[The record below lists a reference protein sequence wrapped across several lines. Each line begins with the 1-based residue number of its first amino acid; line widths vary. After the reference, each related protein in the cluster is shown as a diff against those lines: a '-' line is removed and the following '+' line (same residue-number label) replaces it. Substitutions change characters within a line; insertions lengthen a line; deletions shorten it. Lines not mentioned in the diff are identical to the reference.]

1 MQQDAYARTSV
12 HPDLALLECAPQGP
26 ICCLALEDAGAAPAA
41 LGLEPFVVYRE
52 GNGCALLFERPQADG
67 WPQALEDALRTA
79 GLAAGLSGPF
89 ALPASAHGCMRKAQL
104 ALKTGRQLA
113 PGRALYPMDEYGEA
127 ALMEAAADV
136 LGREGFAAQDFCDAS
151 IAEMARLDTQTGTQ
165 YAASLK
171 AYLNHGLDMKRAA
184 QALGVHR
191 NTLDYRMKRV
201 QELFAL
207 DLTDVNTCFELL
219 FSFWLRDNLPGGE
232 AEGAFDAQAAFDAR
246 AAQTLL
252 WRHMERADA
261 ADGAQ
266 PDASFPCRLLCVGV
280 SRLPDAQRAAL
291 LQAMRARMGSEGACA
306 FDEDVLLFALPPER
320 MDGFAAA
327 CRPLCDERKCQTVV
341 TQAFAGERISKRAWL
356 CRLTL
361 CAATT
366 MHARTQDMCSTLL
379 FMTLEKRISLAPY
392 LREDV
397 IRVMD
402 DDAMRGASLSRSLY
416 AYLLHFRD
424 MKKAAAQ
431 LGIHRNTM
439 EYQMRKIDAIIGKME
454 SEKDRFLMMCTFRM
468 LALPEAHRF
477 GL

>member
-1 MQQDAYARTSV
+1 MEKNMFAHTSV
-12 HPDLALLECAPQGP
+12 HPDLALLACAPRGQ
-26 ICCLALEDAGAAPAA
+26 ICCLALEGAGDVFAA
-41 LGLEPFVVYRE
+41 LGLDPFCVYTHGE
-52 GNGCALLFERPQADG
+52 DCALLFERPQAEG
-67 WPQALEDALRTA
+67 WQETLEAALSAQ

-104 ALKTGRQLA
+104 ALKTGMRLA

-127 ALMEAAADV
+127 ALIEAAADV
-136 LGREGFAAQDFCDAS
+136 LARQGLIAQDFCDGS
-151 IAEMARLDTQTGTQ
+151 IEEMARLDAKTGTQ
-165 YAASLK
+165 YAASLH

-219 FSFWLRDNLPGGE
+219 FSFWLRKNLPGGE
-232 AEGAFDAQAAFDAR
+232 ETAAEPFDAQAAQDM
-246 AAQTLL
+246 L
-252 WRHMERADA
+252 WRHVERADA
-261 ADGAQ
+261 ADEGRQAQ
-266 PDASFPCRLLCVGV
+266 FECRLLCVGV
-280 SRLPDAQRAAL
+280 RRMPDAQRIAL
-291 LQAMRARMGSEGACA
+291 LQAMRAQMGDEGACA
-306 FDEDVLLFALPPER
+306 FDEDVLFFALPPEK
-320 MDGFAAA
+320 MDAFVTA
-327 CRPLCDERKCQTVV
+327 CRPLCDERKCQTAV
-341 TQAFAGERISKRAWL
+341 TQTFRGGRLGKRAWL
-356 CRLTL
+356 CRMVL

-366 MHARTQDMCSTLL
+366 MHARAQDMCSTLL
-379 FMTLEKRISLAPY
+379 FMTLERSMSLAPY

-402 DDAMRGASLSRSLY
+402 DDAMRGAALSRSLY

-454 SEKDRFLMMCTFRM
+454 GENDRFLMMCTYKM
-468 LALPEAHRF
+468 LALPESHRF

>member
-1 MQQDAYARTSV
+1 MQQDAYARMSV
-12 HPDLALLECAPQGP
+12 HPDLALLECTAQGP
-26 ICCLALEDAGAAPAA
+26 ICCLALEGAEHGCSLAGLQLAP
-41 LGLEPFVVYRE
+41 FCVYRQE
-52 GNGCALLFERPQADG
+52 NVSALLFERPQKDD
-67 WPQALEDALRTA
+67 WQDMLEEALRRQ
-79 GLAAGLSGPF
+79 GLTAGLSGPF

-104 ALKTGRQLA
+104 ALKTGRRIA

-127 ALMEAAADV
+127 ALLEAAADV
-136 LGREGFAAQDFCDAS
+136 LTREGFLAQDFCDAS
-151 IAEMARLDTQTGTQ
+151 IAEMARLDAQTGTQ
-165 YAASLK
+165 YASSLET
-171 AYLNHGLDMKRAA
+171 YLNHGLDMKRAA

-219 FSFWLRDNLPGGE
+219 FSFWLRDHLTGGE
-232 AEGAFDAQAAFDAR
+232 AAADGVFDAQAAQA
-246 AAQTLL
+246 LL
-252 WRHMERADA
+252 WRHVERGNAGR
-261 ADGAQ
+261 GAQ
-266 PDASFPCRLLCVGV
+266 TRAQFMCRLLCVGV
-280 SRLPDAQRAAL
+280 SRLPDAQRIAL
-291 LQAMRARMGSEGACA
+291 LQAMRALMGDEGACA
-306 FDEDVLLFALPPER
+306 FDEDVLFFALAPER
-320 MDGFAAA
+320 MEAFAAA
-327 CRPLCDERKCQTVV
+327 CRPLCDERKCQTAL
-341 TQAFAGERISKRAWL
+341 TQAFDCGRIAQRAWL

-366 MHARTQDMCSTLL
+366 MHARTQDMCSTLF

-402 DDAMRGASLSRSLY
+402 DDAMRGAALSRSLY

-439 EYQMRKIDAIIGKME
+439 EYQMRKIDAIIGKTE
-454 SEKDRFLMMCTFRM
+454 SENARFLMMCTFKM

>member
-1 MQQDAYARTSV
+1 MQQDAYAHTSV

-26 ICCLALEDAGAAPAA
+26 ICCLVLEGACAAPDA
-41 LGLEPFVVYRE
+41 LGIAPFAAYCYE
-52 GNGCALLFERPQADG
+52 GGCALLFERPQADG
-67 WPQALEDALRTA
+67 WQAALEEALRAA
-79 GLAAGLSGPF
+79 GRTAGLSGPF

-104 ALKTGRQLA
+104 ALKTGKRLA
-113 PGRALYPMDEYGEA
+113 PGRGLYPMDEYGEA
-127 ALMEAAADV
+127 ALIEAAEAV
-136 LGREGFAAQDFCDAS
+136 LARAGLAAQDFCDAS
-151 IAEMARLDTQTGTQ
+151 IAEMARMDALTGTQ
-165 YAASLK
+165 YAASLQ

-207 DLTDVNTCFELL
+207 DLADVNTCFELL

-232 AEGAFDAQAAFDAR
+232 EAAENPFDAQT
-246 AAQTLL
+246 AQTLL
-252 WRHMERADA
+252 WRHVERADTA
-261 ADGAQ
+261 SGAQ
-266 PDASFPCRLLCVGV
+266 AQACVPFTCRLLCVGV
-280 SRLPDAQRAAL
+280 SRLPDAQRIAL
-291 LQAMRARMGSEGACA
+291 LQAMRALMGEEGACA

-320 MDGFAAA
+320 MDAFAQAS
-327 CRPLCDERKCQTVV
+327 RPLCDERKCQTVV
-341 TQAFAGERISKRAWL
+341 TQAFAGERISRRAWL
-356 CRLTL
+356 CRMTL

-366 MHARTQDMCSTLL
+366 MHARTQDMCSTLF
-379 FMTLEKRISLAPY
+379 FMTLEKRMSLAPY

-402 DDAMRGASLSRSLY
+402 DDAMRGAALSRAMY

-431 LGIHRNTM
+431 LGVHRNTM
-439 EYQMRKIDAIIGKME
+439 EYQMRKIDAIIGKPE
-454 SEKDRFLMMCTFRM
+454 SENDRFLMMCTFKM